1 MSATSRTVPTV
12 PINTSVMGVIHS
24 VYRREFRLAGGVI
37 RGVAEGDTARAAVVA
52 DHLSLIHDHLHH
64 HHTAEDE
71 LCWPLLLER
80 VPEELA
86 PLVYLM
92 EIQHARV
99 EALLAE
105 ISALLPSWRASA
117 GVIEQD
123 RLADLYDHL
132 YRHLSEHMDAEEER
146 LLPIAAR
153 ALTQAE
159 WDAMGEAAKSRTP
172 ASQMMLVF
180 GMIVHDGD
188 PEIVDTVLL
197 AGAPAPVR
205 WLLPRLARRAYRR
218 HARAVY
224 GTPTP

>member
-1 MSATSRTVPTV
+1 MSTTVPTA
-12 PINTSVMGVIHS
+12 PLDTRVMGVIHS
-24 VYRREFRLAGGVI
+24 LYRREFRLAGEVV
-37 RGVAEGDTARAAVVA
+37 RGVAEGETSRAAVVA
-52 DHLSLIHDHLHH
+52 DHLSLIHQSLHH

-86 PLVYLM
+86 PLVHLM
-92 EIQHARV
+92 ESQHARV

-105 ISALLPSWRASA
+105 ISGLLPTWRARA
-117 GVIEQD
+117 GATERD
-123 RLADLYDHL
+123 RLADLHDLL
-132 YRHLSEHMDAEEER
+132 YRHLGEHMDAEEER

-153 ALTQAE
+153 AMTQAE
-159 WDAMGEAAKSRTP
+159 WDAVGEAAKSGTP
-172 ASQMMLVF
+172 RSQMMLVL
-180 GMIVHDGD
+180 GMIVYDGD